1 MLRIDEDGWLL
12 SEDCVRLHPTTHCDR
27 RPDGT
32 TIDLVVLHGISL
44 PPYEFRTHC
53 VESFF
58 VGNLDVDRAPVL
70 KSLEG
75 VRVSSH
81 FYIDRD
87 GEVHQFVSTLDR
99 AWHAGVSQFLGRVRC
114 NDFSIGIELEGSDFV
129 PYEAKQYDRL
139 VELLSAIDARH
150 HPAYIL
156 GHSDIAPG
164 RKTDPG
170 PYFDW
175 YKLSLY
181 ADQFGR
187 PSFVGA
193 AARTQMAIRQGSGCI
208 V

>member
-1 MLRIDEDGWLL
+1 MLHLDELGWLNAC
-12 SEDCVRLHPTTHCDR
+12 DHVQRHPTTHCDR
-27 RPDGT
+27 RPEDAA
-32 TIDLVVLHGISL
+32 IDLVVLHSISL

-58 VGNLDVDRAPVL
+58 VGMLDVDRSPAL
-70 KSLEG
+70 KSLRG

-87 GEVHQFVSTLDR
+87 GIVHQFVSTLDR
-99 AWHAGVSQFLGRVRC
+99 AWHAGVSRFMGRERC

-129 PYEAKQYDRL
+129 PYEPKQYDRL
-139 VELLSAIDARH
+139 IELLAAIDVRH
-150 HPAYIL
+150 HPLYL
-156 GHSDIAPG
+156 VGHSDIAPE

-175 YKLSLY
+175 YGLSLQ
-181 ADQFGR
+181 ADRFGR
-187 PSFVGA
+187 PALVGA
-193 AARTQMAIRQGSGCI
+193 AARMQLALRQTGGRI